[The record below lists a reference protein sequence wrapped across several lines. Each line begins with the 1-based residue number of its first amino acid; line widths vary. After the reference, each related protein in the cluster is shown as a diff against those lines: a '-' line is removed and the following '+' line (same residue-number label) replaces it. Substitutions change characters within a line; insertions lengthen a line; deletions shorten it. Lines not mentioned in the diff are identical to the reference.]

1 MSYQM
6 NKKLLHEQSLHE
18 LRNLENLFEEESST
32 RPVAS
37 SVRSHLEGLGY
48 ETKKTMDQVGDLTP
62 EFGDTLKDVA
72 SAFKQ
77 KLPHLK
83 IVFGSGRDLFHKA
96 YPNSRHNKGNAIDV
110 VFKGLSKGDDDEL
123 DNISTL
129 LCSLRK
135 KYPGFTF
142 IDEYRRPS
150 RFSTG
155 VHYHLSYSDNKTD
168 EGGGTSQ
175 FCSSLKNIDD
185 LDDID
190 FEKVESTQTTQEPSK
205 LEKFLDTIGLGSLA
219 GAKAGDKESQKELV
233 AKIEDKKD
241 VKDTEDGFEIFGY
254 SVDDILDNVK
264 SILPQFESYTYENKK
279 KLNEKVIR
287 ELNKNISKT
296 KQHKK
301 VISEIKKLK
310 DLLNEVEMMDISSS
324 SNYKRKNEKLKS
336 NEFFIVHH
344 TAGRGT
350 PEDVVGI
357 LNRRGLGVQ
366 WVVDRDGKIYKT
378 LPDDAKGAHIL
389 NSDDFPSAPSG
400 INNSNAQGVEVIG
413 NNDDDIL
420 PEQAVAVLKLVK
432 NLGFSPDQIYG
443 HGEINPGHKA
453 KTEGMTIKKF
463 INMNYNKSEGNY
475 DYSVFSNRDVEV
487 PSYDTKNPK
496 KEPDKLDKFLDS
508 IGLGSLTG
516 AKAGDKKSQEELV
529 SKVEDK
535 KDVKDTDDGFEIFG
549 YNVDDILDKIG
560 DLLPQFEAE
569 QKKKKILEDIERIK
583 SNIIK

>member
-1 MSYQM
+1 M

-18 LRNLENLFEEESST
+18 LRNLENLFEEESSA

-48 ETKKTMDQVGDLTP
+48 ETKRTMDEAGDLTP

-77 KLPHLK
+77 KLPHLR
-83 IVFGSGRDLFHKA
+83 IRFGSGRDLFHKA
-96 YPNSRHNKGNAIDV
+96 FPNSRHNKGNAIDV
-110 VFKGLSKGDDDEL
+110 VFKGVDKSNNDEL

-129 LCSLRK
+129 LCALRK

-155 VHYHLSYSDNKTD
+155 VHYHLSYSDNKND

-175 FCSSLKNIDD
+175 FCSSLKNIDN

-205 LEKFLDTIGLGSLA
+205 LEKFLDSIGLGSLA

-233 AKIEDKKD
+233 AKVQDKKD
-241 VKDTEDGFEIFGY
+241 VKDTDDGFEIFGY

-264 SILPQFESYTYENKK
+264 SILPQFESYEYKNEN
-279 KLNEKVIR
+279 KLNEEVINELKRLEYIFEKNSTVLGKFSGDIENGPKYHGSRPLGNWQSDNAWDLFAPAGTQWNSITKGTVTKVY
-287 ELNKNISKT
+287 NTGK
-296 KQHKK
+296 
-301 VISEIKKLK
+301 
-310 DLLNEVEMMDISSS
+310 SS
-324 SNYKRKNEKLKS
+324 
-336 NEFFIVHH
+336 
-344 TAGRGT
+344 
-350 PEDVVGI
+350 
-357 LNRRGLGVQ
+357 
-366 WVVDRDGKIYKT
+366 GKIYGTQVSVNGTDGYPDIFYTHLKDVT
-378 LPDDAKGAHIL
+378 VQKGDTVDIGTPIGKVSEWGESKSTHVHVGLPKGKHIDEL
-389 NSDDFPSAPSG
+389 LSADFSDPSG
-400 INNSNAQGVEVIG
+400 EPSTFEV
-413 NNDDDIL
+413 
-420 PEQAVAVLKLVK
+420 
-432 NLGFSPDQIYG
+432 
-443 HGEINPGHKA
+443 
-453 KTEGMTIKKF
+453 KKD
-463 INMNYNKSEGNY
+463 E
-475 DYSVFSNRDVEV
+475 
-487 PSYDTKNPK
+487 

-516 AKAGDKKSQEELV
+516 AKAGDKESQKDLI
-529 SKVEDK
+529 SKVDDK

-560 DLLPQFEAE
+560 DLLPQFESE
-569 QKKKKILEDIERIK
+569 EEKKNILEDIERIK
-583 SNIIK
+583 SKMIK